1 MKIKGRKRAVMP
13 IIKNIRLKRTPLSC
27 LVTRK
32 ESARARI
39 VYNMV
44 FIQVSVLIS
53 PISGNLIFGF

>member
-13 IIKNIRLKRTPLSC
+13 ISKNIRLKRTPLSC

-39 VYNMV
+39 IYNMV

-53 PISGNLIFGF
+53 PIRGNLIFRF